1 MLGLGGQ
8 GDSTLM
14 NHTFGEMPCFYFLT
28 QQWTVLL
35 GLKIR
40 RRRYVSGSH
49 FLDRRQPLA
58 WPVLP
63 TRTSMIKVLQL
74 EACSIHLNPR
84 ARTTARFLRASLPCG
99 PTRKGTDFQI
109 KGPLRFRTM
118 LLSGL
123 LPLAMHTTAPCG
135 RHVVPEISVR

>member
-14 NHTFGEMPCFYFLT
+14 NPTFGEMPCFYFLT
-28 QQWTVLL
+28 QHWTELL

-49 FLDRRQPLA
+49 FSSPTPCMARSANSNEHDESSAIGSLQHPLESSCKDHS
-58 WPVLP
+58 
-63 TRTSMIKVLQL
+63 TFLQ
-74 EACSIHLNPR
+74 
-84 ARTTARFLRASLPCG
+84 LRASLPCG